1 MIRTLL
7 ITCGGLGFLRPAP
20 GTWGSIPP
28 AAVAWLI
35 LVLHA
40 DAVLLNVTLSVI
52 LVISCVICIV
62 LGPWA
67 EQRFGRKDASE
78 IVIDET
84 AGQCLPLLFWPT
96 LFLSTNLTQMDRMIH
111 VTIAVSAAFLLFRI
125 FDIIKPWPA
134 HGLQK
139 LPAGWGVLIDDL
151 FAGLYAAII
160 MQIGLR
166 LIP

>member
-1 MIRTLL
+1 MVRTLL
-7 ITCGGLGFLRPAP
+7 ISCGGLGFLRPAP

-28 AAVAWLI
+28 AAIAWLLLVFGVSGPVLNASLLAI
-35 LVLHA
+35 LA
-40 DAVLLNVTLSVI
+40 
-52 LVISCVICIV
+52 ISCFICV
-62 LGPWA
+62 ALGPWA
-67 EQRFGRKDASE
+67 EQRFGRKDASQ

-96 LFLSTNLTQMDRMIH
+96 LFLSTSLSQMDRMIH
-111 VTIAVSAAFLLFRI
+111 VTVAVSAAFVLFRI

-139 LPAGWGVLIDDL
+139 LPHGWGVLVDDL

-160 MQIGLR
+160 MQVGLR

>member
-1 MIRTLL
+1 MVRTLL
-7 ITCGGLGFLRPAP
+7 ISCGGLGFLRPAP

-28 AAVAWLI
+28 AAVAWLLLVFGVSGPALNATLLAI
-35 LVLHA
+35 LA
-40 DAVLLNVTLSVI
+40 
-52 LVISCVICIV
+52 ISCVICIT
-62 LGPWA
+62 LGEWA
-67 EQRFGRKDASE
+67 EQRFGRKDASQ

-84 AGQCLPLLFWPT
+84 AGQCIPLLFWPT
-96 LFLSTNLTQMDRMIH
+96 LFLSTSLSQMDRMIH
-111 VTIAVSAAFLLFRI
+111 VTIAVSAAFVLFRI

-139 LPAGWGVLIDDL
+139 LPHGWGVLVDDL
-151 FAGLYAAII
+151 FAGLYAAIV

>member
-7 ITCGGLGFLRPAP
+7 VTCGGLGFLRPAP

-35 LVLHA
+35 LILEPRGTLLNG
-40 DAVLLNVTLSVI
+40 VLLAI
-52 LVISCVICIV
+52 LLISCLICVV

-67 EQRFGRKDASE
+67 EQRFGRKDASQ

-96 LFLSTNLTQMDRMIH
+96 LFLSTSLTQMDRMIS

-125 FDIIKPWPA
+125 FDIVKPWPA
-134 HGLQK
+134 RGLQK
-139 LPAGWGVLIDDL
+139 LPYGWGVLVDDL

-166 LIP
+166 LI